1 MGEEEVAEEVTEE
14 AVEEVAEEA
23 AATEVAEEAAATE
36 EVAEEVA
43 EEAEATEEATWE
55 ANGEEEV
62 AEEEPAAPAPTTLAG
77 LIESI
82 EGKDEE
88 SLTDFEKS
96 VKQRKRR
103 AEKFGMEF
111 KLSDSEMANLR
122 TARFGVATSTSLTK
136 KGKRG
141 KVAVSAEE
149 SEKMSKRAKH

>member
-1 MGEEEVAEEVTEE
+1 MGIEAASKEEEVAEEVTEE

-23 AATEVAEEAAATE
+23 AATEEAAEVAEAAPEAEAEAVE
-36 EVAEEVA
+36 EVAEE
-43 EEAEATEEATWE
+43 
-55 ANGEEEV
+55 NGKEEV

-122 TARFGVATSTSLTK
+122 TA
-136 KGKRG
+136 
-141 KVAVSAEE
+141 
-149 SEKMSKRAKH
+149 

>member
-1 MGEEEVAEEVTEE
+1 MG
-14 AVEEVAEEA
+14 
-23 AATEVAEEAAATE
+23 
-36 EVAEEVA
+36 
-43 EEAEATEEATWE
+43 
-55 ANGEEEV
+55 
-62 AEEEPAAPAPTTLAG
+62 
-77 LIESI
+77 SI

-122 TARFGVATSTSLTK
+122 TARFGVATSTFLTK

-141 KVAVSAEE
+141 KIAVSAEE
-149 SEKMSKRAKH
+149 SEKMSKRAKRFGTVTPSSGLAAVEEEKKASS

>member
-1 MGEEEVAEEVTEE
+1 MGIEAASKEEEVAEEVTEE

-23 AATEVAEEAAATE
+23 AATEEAAEVAEAAPEAEAEA
-36 EVAEEVA
+36 VEEVA
-43 EEAEATEEATWE
+43 EEAAEE
-55 ANGEEEV
+55 ANGKEEV

-122 TARFGVATSTSLTK
+122 TARF
-136 KGKRG
+136 
-141 KVAVSAEE
+141 
-149 SEKMSKRAKH
+149 